1 MRKLTSHEIGILE
14 SRGCAAEDWNQV
26 MVAEP
31 FNPRHYLNVH
41 FSGRIELGTTDS
53 AFTLDGGVKLPAG
66 IYNSA
71 LHNVRVADNVRI
83 ASVSNYIANYDIEP
97 YVLIENVNRMVTH
110 RGATFGIGVNVAV
123 LNETGG
129 REVPIY
135 EQLTAQIAYMMA
147 MYRHNPKLTAALTA
161 MVRRHAEESISDR
174 GRVGAYATIC
184 NAGTIADVNIGEHA
198 VVDGAARLINGTITG
213 SEKDPVRVGTG
224 VTATNF
230 ILASGS
236 KVEDNVVLLNVFVG
250 QGTHLTHLF
259 SAHDSLFFAN
269 CACEN
274 GEACAIFA
282 GPYTVTMHKSS
293 LLIAGMFSF
302 LNAGS
307 GSNQSNHMYKL
318 GPIHQG
324 VVERGS
330 KTTSDSYVLWP
341 ARIGAFSLV
350 MGRHVDHPDTSA
362 LPFSYLIEKKGRTYL
377 VPGVNLKSVGTIRDS
392 KKWPKR
398 DKRLDDDLLD
408 CINFNLLSPYTVER
422 MMGAI
427 RLLNDVESISGPTA
441 EKYAYQNMT
450 IESRALRK
458 GRQYY
463 EMAINKFMGNSVL
476 KRLEGMEFKTAE
488 DIVAWL
494 RPTNKAGS
502 GEWVDIGGMLAPKSE
517 ISALIKDII
526 EERVATLS
534 ELRRRFARLHA
545 QYYDMEW
552 TWVVEHFPAWF
563 GKDIEQVSPSD
574 VEQIVKRW
582 IDSVVAL
589 DQLLYEDARKE
600 FSMVT
605 MTGFGLDGSDGR
617 RRSDFGNVRGEFES
631 DPFVT
636 MLLEHIRSKTA
647 LGKDLTQRIA
657 RINAVPNPEKPLF

>member
-1 MRKLTSHEIGILE
+1 MLE
-14 SRGCAAEDWNQV
+14 MRGCAAEDWDQIS
-26 MVAEP
+26 VAEP

-53 AFTLDGGVKLPAG
+53 AFTLDGGIRLPAG
-66 IYNSA
+66 VYNSA

-110 RGATFGIGVNVAV
+110 RGATFGIGTNVSV

-129 REVPIY
+129 REVAIY
-135 EQLTAQIAYMMA
+135 EELTAQIAYMMA
-147 MYRHNPKLTAALTA
+147 MYRHNPKLTAALSA
-161 MVRRHAEESISDR
+161 MVARHAEGARSDR
-174 GRVGAYATIC
+174 GRVGAYASVS
-184 NAGTIADVNIGEHA
+184 NAGTIVDVNIGECA
-198 VVDGAARLINGTITG
+198 VIDGAAQLTNGTIAA
-213 SEKDPVRVGTG
+213 SAKDPVKVGTG
-224 VTATNF
+224 VMATNF
-230 ILASGS
+230 IMASGA

-250 QGTHLTHLF
+250 QGTHLSHLF

-398 DKRLDDDLLD
+398 DKRRDDDLLD
-408 CINFNLLSPYTVER
+408 CINFNLLSPYTVAR
-422 MMGAI
+422 MIGAI
-427 RLLNDVESISGPTA
+427 RLLNDVESISGLTA
-441 EKYAYQNMT
+441 ERYAYQNMT
-450 IESRALRK
+450 IEARALRK
-458 GRQYY
+458 GRHYY

-476 KRLEGMEFKTAE
+476 KRLEGIEFKTAG
-488 DIVAWL
+488 DIVARL
-494 RPTNKAGS
+494 RPTHRAGG

-517 ISALIKDII
+517 VSALIKDMI
-526 EERVATLS
+526 EGRVTTLS
-534 ELRRRFARLHA
+534 QLRERFAQLHA
-545 QYYDMEW
+545 DYYDMEW
-552 TWVVEHFPAWF
+552 TWVAEHFPDWI
-563 GKDIEQVSPSD
+563 GKSIEEITPSD
-574 VEQIVKRW
+574 IEQIVKRW
-582 IDSVVAL
+582 TDSVVSL

-600 FSMVT
+600 FSMVS
-605 MTGFGLDGSDGR
+605 MTGFGLDGADGR
-617 RRSDFGNVRGEFES
+617 RRSDFGNVRGEFDS

-636 MLLEHIRSKTA
+636 MVLDHIRVKTA
-647 LGKDLTQRIA
+647 LGKDLTRRIA
-657 RINAVPNPEKPLF
+657 SINAVTNPEQPLF